1 MIVTNF
7 WGENSEVRDE
17 HAEMCSLAPLSYN
30 IAVKEGYI
38 TVRRRRVDCLWKNSH
53 EPRPWI
59 VCYAR
64 PLKPGQHPHSVF
76 SDITFHST
84 LGARFGAFSRVGEMI
99 EEYTKG
105 KM

>member
-1 MIVTNF
+1 
-7 WGENSEVRDE
+7 
-17 HAEMCSLAPLSYN
+17 MCSLAPPSYTV
-30 IAVKEGYI
+30 AVKEGYVNI
-38 TVRRRRVDCLWKNSH
+38 RRRTLACLQKNSH

-59 VCYAR
+59 VCYSR
-64 PLKPGQHPHSVF
+64 PLKPQQHPHAVF

-84 LGARFGAFSRVGEMI
+84 LGTRYGAFARVGEML